1 MVKKKY
7 VEEAGQIMAIPDE
20 KAPEIIEVS
29 YSKAKQLAK
38 RPMSAKQQENIQ
50 RLVEMNKVKWE
61 AQKKIKDEQF
71 KKMQAEQEQKS
82 TKILVKPKRIYPPRS
97 GNSKE
102 FSGGCSHSSGVQPR
116 TKQAPKQ
123 NPKYQN
129 DEEETSDEEVLQ
141 LENSEEEEE
150 EVYQNKPKPKQPPTK
165 PNKPSTPAPRPD
177 IIAMR
182 QKLEQLE
189 NQLKPSNTYSGLA
202 VKFWKG

>member
-50 RLVEMNKVKWE
+50 RLVEMNKLKWE
-61 AQKKIKDEQF
+61 AQKKVKDEQY
-71 KKMQAEQEQKS
+71 KKYQAEQEEKS
-82 TKILVKPKRIYPPRS
+82 TKVLVKPKRIYPPR
-97 GNSKE
+97 
-102 FSGGCSHSSGVQPR
+102 V
-116 TKQAPKQ
+116 KQAPKE
-123 NPKYQN
+123 NPKYK
-129 DEEETSDEEVLQ
+129 DEYEETSEESEVLH
-141 LENSEEEEE
+141 LDEHSDE

-165 PNKPSTPAPRPD
+165 PTKPTPPTPRPD

-189 NQLKPSNTYSGLA
+189 NQLKPSNAYSGLA

>member
-50 RLVEMNKVKWE
+50 KLVEMNKVKWE

-71 KKMQAEQEQKS
+71 KKMQAAQEEKT
-82 TKILVKPKRIYPPRS
+82 TKVLVKPKRIYP
-97 GNSKE
+97 
-102 FSGGCSHSSGVQPR
+102 PR

-123 NPKYQN
+123 NPKYK
-129 DEEETSDEEVLQ
+129 EEYEETSEEEEVLQ